1 MHGMSAGAR
10 VRTTDLDLIVR
21 ALPALGFNVVS
32 VKLVYKHKNPVAP
45 SNLNP
50 EALEEGYLFGCVA
63 SGLIYCL
70 H

>member
-1 MHGMSAGAR
+1 
-10 VRTTDLDLIVR
+10 LDLIVR